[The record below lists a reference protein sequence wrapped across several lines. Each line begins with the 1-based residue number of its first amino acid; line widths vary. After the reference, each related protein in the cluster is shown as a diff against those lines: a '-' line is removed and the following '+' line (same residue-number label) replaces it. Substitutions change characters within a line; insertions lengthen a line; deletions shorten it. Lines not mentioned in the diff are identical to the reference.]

1 MTFPVRRLV
10 TAQDPGGRARL
21 ARDGPPPFT
30 VDDAASGYA
39 VSSLWQLDA
48 APTSPASG
56 GEPPGGGWPLEP
68 EPGGMTWRLVR
79 MPPPRPGAPDAL
91 AAQMHS
97 DPRFDPKR
105 PGFHRTD
112 TLDFVQILAGRIAL
126 ELHDEE
132 VALGPGD
139 CVVQRG
145 TWHRWRVLGA
155 EPCLYQVVMLRPGPG
170 AAPEA
175 RVRVPGGSQG
185 GSAVKR
191 RRVVTDVV
199 AGRSVF
205 ASDAPP
211 ARAFATR
218 SGLAFADLWQ
228 TAGPLR
234 DPLQGGDL
242 TQREWRIEP
251 SGRGVS
257 WRMVTIPPESALAR
271 IDPAETA
278 RDFAEQA
285 PGFGSD
291 GEHDPRRPGLHRT
304 ATIDL
309 LFVLEGEI
317 ELSLPGEASR
327 CLRAG
332 DAAVQRGTWHAW
344 HNRSAAPCTF
354 SAVMIAAPGA

>member
-56 GEPPGGGWPLEP
+56 GEPTGGGWPLEP

-91 AAQMHS
+91 AAQSHA

-105 PGFHRTD
+105 PGFHRTE
-112 TLDFVQILAGRIAL
+112 TLDFVQILDGRIAL

-132 VALGPGD
+132 RLLGPGD

-145 TWHRWRVLGA
+145 TWHRWRVLGDR
-155 EPCLYQVVMLRPGPG
+155 PCLYQVVMLRPAPG
-170 AAPEA
+170 AAPA
-175 RVRVPGGSQG
+175 AGTRVPRGAPGGS
-185 GSAVKR
+185 SVER
-191 RRVVTDVV
+191 RRVGTEV
-199 AGRSVF
+199 ADGRPVF

-211 ARAFATR
+211 ARAFAT
-218 SGLAFADLWQ
+218 SAGLAFADLWQ

-242 TQREWRIEP
+242 TARAWSTAP
-251 SGRGVS
+251 AGHGVA
-257 WRMVTIPPESALAR
+257 WRMVTIPPERALAAV
-271 IDPAETA
+271 DPAQTA
-278 RDFAEQA
+278 REFAERA
-285 PGFGSD
+285 PGFGD
-291 GEHDPRRPGLHRT
+291 GAEHDPARPGLHRT
-304 ATIDL
+304 DTIDL
-309 LFVLEGEI
+309 LYVLEGEI
-317 ELSLPGEASR
+317 ELSLPGEAPR
-327 CLRAG
+327 VLGAG
-332 DAAVQRGTWHAW
+332 DAAVQRGTWHEW
-344 HNRSAAPCTF
+344 HNRAAAPCTF
-354 SAVMIAAPGA
+354 SAVMLATGR